1 MIPFPVFVILKI
13 KNIWLVCQAANAVDT
28 PGHQHPSCH
37 ARESNQNSSDFR
49 KSWLGFVLDT
59 KLING
64 SPLYTMVSLDPLKV
78 EGKKKK
84 TTITKNPQ
92 EPEMIT
98 LKLRCVCS
106 WLCLLPLVSVHARR
120 YLREH
125 WLCSLL
131 DYTKGAMNK

>member
-13 KNIWLVCQAANAVDT
+13 KNIWSVCQAANAVDT

-37 ARESNQNSSDFR
+37 ARESNQNNSDFR
-49 KSWLGFVLDT
+49 KSRLGFVLDT
-59 KLING
+59 KLMDH
-64 SPLYTMVSLDPLKV
+64 PYTRWFLWILSKLR
-78 EGKKKK
+78 KKKTN

-131 DYTKGAMNK
+131 DHTKGAMNK